1 MSTKNLNFTDG
12 VPLHETADGNIRVI
26 GSRVTLHTVVSAYRM
41 GDTPAYIQVC
51 YPSLTLDQINSIIAW
66 YLKNR
71 ADVDEYIRKVDEQ
84 VEELFRELESRPES
98 IAFREKIRNF
108 REQMIK
114 S

>member
-1 MSTKNLNFTDG
+1 MTTKNLNFTDG

-26 GSRVTLHTVVSAYRM
+26 GSRVTMYTVVGAYRM
-41 GDTPAYIQVC
+41 GHTPAYIQEG
-51 YPSLTLDQINSIIAW
+51 YPTLSLEQINSIIAW

-71 ADVDEYIRKVDEQ
+71 ADVDEHIREVDEQ
-84 VEELFRELESRPES
+84 GEKLLRGLASRPES